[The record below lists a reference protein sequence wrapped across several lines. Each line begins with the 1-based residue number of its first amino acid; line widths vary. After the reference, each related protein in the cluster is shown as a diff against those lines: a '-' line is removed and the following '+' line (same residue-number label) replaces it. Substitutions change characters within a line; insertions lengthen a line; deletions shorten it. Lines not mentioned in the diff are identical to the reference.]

1 MSEKVVVENR
11 KARHDFFFEE
21 TFEAGMVLQ
30 GTEVKSLRAGKG
42 NLQDSF
48 ARIENAE
55 IFLWNM
61 HISPYDQGNM
71 NNHDP
76 IRTRKL
82 LMHKAEIK
90 RLIGKTQEK
99 GLTLVPVK
107 IYFKRGKVKVLI
119 ALARGKKNY
128 DKRQDLATKDAKR
141 EIEKAFKEKQRY

>member
-1 MSEKVVVENR
+1 MAEKVVVENR

-48 ARIENAE
+48 ARIENSE

-61 HISPYDQGNM
+61 HISPYDQGNL

-90 RLIGKTQEK
+90 RLIGKTKEQ